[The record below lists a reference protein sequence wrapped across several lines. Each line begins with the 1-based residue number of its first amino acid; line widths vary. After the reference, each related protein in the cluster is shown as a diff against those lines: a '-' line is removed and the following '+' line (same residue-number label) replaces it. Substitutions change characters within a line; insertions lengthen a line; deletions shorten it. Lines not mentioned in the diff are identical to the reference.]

1 MKDLRTYIKT
11 IPEKPGIY
19 KYFSKEGK
27 IIYVGKAKNLKK
39 RVHSYFQKTFEN
51 NKTAVLVKQITKIE
65 YLVVDT
71 ELDALLLEN
80 NLIKQY
86 RPKYNILLK
95 DDKTF
100 PWIGIK
106 NEAFPRVISTRKKE
120 NDGTQYFGPYANVKM
135 MNTLLKLIK
144 ETYPLRSCNFDL
156 RPKNI
161 QENKFKVCLDY
172 HIGKCKGPCVG
183 YQSEENYLDSIHQI
197 TLLLKGKTN
206 ALLQELK
213 HKMQES
219 SKELAFEKAQEYK
232 EIYEQ
237 LLQYKSKSMVVS
249 NHVLDLDVMAFNTAR
264 LVLSGTASRLIVALF
279 SVLLMTAEDF
289 QSLAWIGNCMTYSSG
304 NLIFFS
310 ATNLASLALRWATR
324 LPGPLANI
332 S

>member
-1 MKDLRTYIKT
+1 MKELITYIKT

-19 KYFSKEGK
+19 KYFSKDGK

-120 NDGTQYFGPYANVKM
+120 NDGTRYFGPYANVKM

-144 ETYPLRSCNFDL
+144 EFFILVNAKLMIEKIFNL
-156 RPKNI
+156 
-161 QENKFKVCLDY
+161 KFK
-172 HIGKCKGPCVG
+172 
-183 YQSEENYLDSIHQI
+183 
-197 TLLLKGKTN
+197 
-206 ALLQELK
+206 
-213 HKMQES
+213 
-219 SKELAFEKAQEYK
+219 
-232 EIYEQ
+232 
-237 LLQYKSKSMVVS
+237 
-249 NHVLDLDVMAFNTAR
+249 
-264 LVLSGTASRLIVALF
+264 
-279 SVLLMTAEDF
+279 MT
-289 QSLAWIGNCMTYSSG
+289 IR
-304 NLIFFS
+304 I
-310 ATNLASLALRWATR
+310 
-324 LPGPLANI
+324 
-332 S
+332 